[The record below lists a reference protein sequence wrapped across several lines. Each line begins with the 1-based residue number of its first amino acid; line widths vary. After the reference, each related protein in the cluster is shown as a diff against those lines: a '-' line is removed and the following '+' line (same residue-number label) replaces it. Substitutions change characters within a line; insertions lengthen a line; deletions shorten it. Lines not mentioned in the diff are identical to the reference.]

1 MCHLQLGKG
10 FVSLLLASRIS
21 HAEVLS
27 SLAPFHHRQRFLTTV
42 SHENDNS
49 HQHQN
54 RHSYCTV
61 SHNPPF
67 LTAGSKPHAVTEFS
81 NLSTEIFFLPQ
92 TNPLTNELLLHGWE
106 GHGGMDRALDDAE
119 INSLVHTI
127 PSGAQRPLLWPV
139 ACLVLPLLLLLLPSR
154 LTPGGFACNTLLTQA
169 RPVSSCWMRART
181 SLCVCVH
188 VCLVSSSRENPNQ
201 PKETHHSGSCL
212 YKTERGGNNGREA
225 LATLTKHREGR
236 IDDGTATTA
245 HQRVLLFNVCYGGGK
260 ILGDTEGA
268 CSKIRAHLARSLSLS
283 RALPSSGTF
292 TLLAG
297 SRLAVTL
304 TLPSATLPT
313 PTQTGGRDSFTS
325 SSSSFS
331 R

>member
-1 MCHLQLGKG
+1 M
-10 FVSLLLASRIS
+10 
-21 HAEVLS
+21 
-27 SLAPFHHRQRFLTTV
+27 
-42 SHENDNS
+42 
-49 HQHQN
+49 
-54 RHSYCTV
+54 

-81 NLSTEIFFLPQ
+81 NLSTEIFFFPL

-139 ACLVLPLLLLLLPSR
+139 ACLVLLLLPSR

-181 SLCVCVH
+181 SLCVCVC

-212 YKTERGGNNGREA
+212 YKNRRRGEQW
-225 LATLTKHREGR
+225 EG
-236 IDDGTATTA
+236 GPGHT
-245 HQRVLLFNVCYGGGK
+245 HQTQGGPNRRRHGHHCTPAGFVIQCVLRWRKNP
-260 ILGDTEGA
+260 
-268 CSKIRAHLARSLSLS
+268 RRH
-283 RALPSSGTF
+283 
-292 TLLAG
+292 
-297 SRLAVTL
+297 
-304 TLPSATLPT
+304 
-313 PTQTGGRDSFTS
+313 
-325 SSSSFS
+325 
-331 R
+331 